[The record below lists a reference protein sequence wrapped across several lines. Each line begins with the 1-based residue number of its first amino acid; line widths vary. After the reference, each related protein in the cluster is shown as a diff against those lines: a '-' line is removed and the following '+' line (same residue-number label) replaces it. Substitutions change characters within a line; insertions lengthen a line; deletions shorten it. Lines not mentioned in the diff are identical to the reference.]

1 MAKQA
6 GIAGRG
12 GGGGWRK
19 DPNSRPAAAATMS
32 GGDARCVC
40 VVASE
45 SPCLSVRVSECRRG
59 CCVLVCGVWR
69 RASASLTKPITI
81 PLQLASA
88 VRSLFAWALSR
99 VCVCVKKQSIGL
111 MDLSVSVCV

>member
-12 GGGGWRK
+12 GGGGGGGWRE

-45 SPCLSVRVSECRRG
+45 SPCLSVCLSE
-59 CCVLVCGVWR
+59 
-69 RASASLTKPITI
+69 
-81 PLQLASA
+81 
-88 VRSLFAWALSR
+88 
-99 VCVCVKKQSIGL
+99 
-111 MDLSVSVCV
+111 